1 MADFKLDKQR
11 NKEDLERIREFFLEE
26 TGTRLSDFKAKFYLD
41 FMLEEI
47 GEFVYEQAL
56 ADCHALMT
64 DKIEDLFLLEYKKK
78 R

>member
-1 MADFKLDKQR
+1 MLFYWNECAR
-11 NKEDLERIREFFLEE
+11 
-26 TGTRLSDFKAKFYLD
+26 KAQFYLD

-47 GEFVYEQAL
+47 GEFVYEQAR

-64 DKIEDLFLLEYKKK
+64 DKIEDLFLLEYRKK